1 MNQAMQLLDK
11 MEPHLLRS
19 KVSTKRLSRLR
30 GNLKVYNDA
39 LITKFSRLMQDIEL
53 HEYRE
58 VQEIWQ
64 LIPETQWQSYEAFDI
79 EGLREQLLLTAA
91 LKNLRL
97 IFIKGVLDAQETRS
111 ETTSETAS

>member
-1 MNQAMQLLDK
+1 
-11 MEPHLLRS
+11 
-19 KVSTKRLSRLR
+19 
-30 GNLKVYNDA
+30 
-39 LITKFSRLMQDIEL
+39 MQDIEL

-79 EGLREQLLLTAA
+79 EGLREQLLLSAA

-97 IFIKGVLDAQETRS
+97 IFTKGVLDHGKSQETGS
-111 ETTSETAS
+111 ETTSETTD